1 MEIFNNRIKRTTIN
15 ISIIIFISL
24 LMFIFQPQSNHLFS
38 YDYIYINQGE
48 WWRIIS
54 NSFCHT
60 NLPHFLMNCLGLIVI
75 TTLFIK
81 TFKESSI
88 WPLFIFS
95 SIFISFCIYF
105 IEAENI
111 RYVGLS
117 GVLHALFA
125 YGVCRDCLRKDRWGY
140 ILACALLIKLASEQY
155 FGASQTTRELIN
167 ASVLVNA
174 HLYGAISGATF
185 TMLNFSKK
193 TLFNNFFK

>member
-15 ISIIIFISL
+15 TSIIICISL
-24 LMFIFQPQSNHLFS
+24 LMLIFQPHSDYLFA
-38 YDYIYINQGE
+38 YDYKEIHQGE

-60 NLPHFLMNCLGLIVI
+60 NLPHFLMNSLGLIVI
-75 TTLFIK
+75 TALFIK

-117 GVLHALFA
+117 GVLHSFFA
-125 YGVCRDCLRKDRWGY
+125 YGVCRDCLRKERWGY
-140 ILACALLIKLASEQY
+140 ILGSALIIKLVNEQY
-155 FGASQTTRELIN
+155 FGASQATTELIN
-167 ASVLVNA
+167 ASVLINA
-174 HLYGAISGATF
+174 HFYGAIAGVA
-185 TMLNFSKK
+185 
-193 TLFNNFFK
+193 FFILKDMTKIKYCST

>member
-24 LMFIFQPQSNHLFS
+24 LMFIFQPHSDYLFA
-38 YDYIYINQGE
+38 YDYREIQQGE

-60 NLPHFLMNCLGLIVI
+60 NLPHFLMNCLGLITI
-75 TTLFIK
+75 TILFIK
-81 TFKESSI
+81 TFKQSSI

-105 IEAENI
+105 IEAENM

-117 GVLHALFA
+117 GVLHGFFA

-140 ILACALLIKLASEQY
+140 ILGGALIMKLVSEQY
-155 FGASQTTRELIN
+155 IGSSLATIELIN
-167 ASVLVNA
+167 APVLVNA
-174 HLYGAISGATF
+174 HFYGAIAG
-185 TMLNFSKK
+185 L
-193 TLFNNFFK
+193 LFFILKDARKIEISA